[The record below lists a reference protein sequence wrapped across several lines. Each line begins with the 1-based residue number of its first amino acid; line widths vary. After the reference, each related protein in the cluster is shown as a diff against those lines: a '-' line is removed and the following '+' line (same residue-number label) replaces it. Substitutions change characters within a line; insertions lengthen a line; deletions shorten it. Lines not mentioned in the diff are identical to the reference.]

1 MALEQGARAR
11 RHRINEV
18 ALRLFAQQGYDAV
31 SLQDVAK
38 AAEISIDELVEQA
51 HTKQYLILGESAQ
64 GPLWI
69 LDRFEQ
75 LPPDTDVLQGLKDVF
90 IERIGLFPEEHMRLW
105 RSAVRTAPAELQQ
118 FVALG
123 VIERS
128 ALVGMVADRMG
139 LESSADPRPSALV
152 SAVIGAVGEAYEI
165 WLHGQSDRD
174 LLDLTQESLAR
185 LPD

>member
-1 MALEQGARAR
+1 M
-11 RHRINEV
+11 
-18 ALRLFAQQGYDAV
+18 
-31 SLQDVAK
+31 
-38 AAEISIDELVEQA
+38 
-51 HTKQYLILGESAQ
+51 
-64 GPLWI
+64 
-69 LDRFEQ
+69 
-75 LPPDTDVLQGLKDVF
+75 
-90 IERIGLFPEEHMRLW
+90 
-105 RSAVRTAPAELQQ
+105 
-118 FVALG
+118 
-123 VIERS
+123 IERS